1 MRRLTTIVELKNVK
15 KYFPVAGGIFGRKV
29 ADIRAVDDVT
39 FSIRKGET
47 LGVVGESG
55 CGKSTLGRCLLR
67 MLKCDG
73 QIVYH
78 LTLKNGTREKFELAA
93 KNVPMEL
100 RRRIQIIHQDP
111 YDSLDPRML
120 VKDLV
125 AEPLIAHG
133 VAKGK
138 ELRDRVI
145 ELLKQVGLGE
155 PHLYRYPHELSGGQ
169 LQRVCVARAI
179 ALKPDFLV
187 LDEPTSALDVSVQ
200 AQILEL
206 FDELQDRFG
215 MTYLLISHNMAVIDY
230 LSDRIAVMYL
240 GKIVEIAPRE
250 DLLKAPLHPYTQ
262 ALLSAIPSTN
272 PEQRALPTAILL
284 EGDVP
289 SPLNPPTGCG
299 FHPRCQKVFEK
310 CGWEGRDLSAYLT
323 LRLTPDELEKVRM
336 TPNGFQLLLS
346 TTDSQVR
353 QKCRDLIEKGRQS
366 GNAMFKAILNIQEQ
380 GNDVKVEFPDAESVE
395 LMSVGSDHQVAC
407 LLYS

>member
-1 MRRLTTIVELKNVK
+1 MSSLATIVELKNVR
-15 KYFPVAGGIFGRKV
+15 KYFPVVGGIFGRKI

-39 FSIRKGET
+39 FSVRKGET
-47 LGVVGESG
+47 LGIVGESG

-78 LTLKNGTREKFELAA
+78 LTLKNGTTKELELSID
-93 KNVPMEL
+93 KGSKEL
-100 RRRIQIIHQDP
+100 RRRIQIVHQDP

-125 AEPLIAHG
+125 SEPLLAHR
-133 VAKGK
+133 VMKGK
-138 ELRDRVI
+138 ELRERVA
-145 ELLKQVGLGE
+145 ELLKQVGLSE
-155 PHLYRYPHELSGGQ
+155 THLYRYPHELSGGQ
-169 LQRVCVARAI
+169 LQRVCVARAL

-200 AQILEL
+200 AQILKL
-206 FDELQDRFG
+206 FDDLQEKSG
-215 MTYLLISHNMAVIDY
+215 MTYLLISHNMAVIDF

-240 GKIVEIAPRE
+240 GRIVEIAPRE
-250 DLLKAPLHPYTQ
+250 VLLKAPLHPYTQ

-289 SPLNPPTGCG
+289 SPLDPPMGCR
-299 FHPRCQKVFEK
+299 FHPRCPKAFEK
-310 CGWEGRDLSAYLT
+310 CGWEGRDLCSYVT
-323 LRLTPDELEKVRM
+323 LRLVPEELEKISM
-336 TPNGFQLLLS
+336 TPSGCHVLIS
-346 TTDSQVR
+346 TPDAQVKA
-353 QKCRDLIEKGRQS
+353 KCRKLIQEGQLS
-366 GNAMFKAILNIQEQ
+366 GSTLFKAILRVEEQ
-380 GNDVKVEFPDAESVE
+380 GNDIRVEYPDAKAVE
-395 LMSVGSDHQVAC
+395 LIPADADHQVAC